1 MGNFPKLDS
10 LFFAVCSTAIK
21 NTSWKYADF
30 EKVKL
35 VEGQLLALKNYV
47 ESLPAD
53 DQPKEEPKQEE
64 GVAIE
69 MPNQEK
75 KNS

>member
-1 MGNFPKLDS
+1 M
-10 LFFAVCSTAIK
+10 
-21 NTSWKYADF
+21 ADF
-30 EKVKL
+30 EKVKF

-53 DQPKEEPKQEE
+53 DQPKEEPKQED

>member
-30 EKVKL
+30 EKVKF

-47 ESLPAD
+47 ESLPA
-53 DQPKEEPKQEE
+53 KEEPKQEE